1 MEPLGYIA
9 PWVLGSVAVGILVGY
24 FLRGR
29 AKMAEV
35 LAAER
40 ERQAT
45 LHALVGF
52 LRAMDQM
59 NGDVECHNSEIRQQ
73 AGHVGALQVSGEM
86 ESVQQAL
93 LAHMLALLKANRRL
107 QNDLMCTRYRM
118 EEQAQEIDHARREA
132 RTDALTTV
140 ANRKAFEEKLHVLFS
155 EWEHQGRPF
164 VLILADLDH
173 LKRIN
178 DSHGHRAGDH
188 VLKKV
193 GTWLKEW
200 VRPEDFVG
208 RYGGDEFAILLPATG
223 LGAGLELAETLR
235 AQTASR
241 ASGVT
246 YRGEQVSLSL
256 SVGVAAARP
265 GDTVESLVQRADE
278 ALLKSK
284 RRGRNRVTCEEPADV
299 PGLEMLGPVQEPGTV
314 SDGAPQSAAF
324 LPSWTPPPKSPPI
337 LGGTAEAL
345 DF

>member
-24 FLRGR
+24 LLRGR
-29 AKMAEV
+29 AKLAEV
-35 LAAER
+35 VAAER

-45 LHALVGF
+45 LKALVGF
-52 LRAMDQM
+52 LRAMEQM

-73 AGHVGALQVSGEM
+73 ADHVGTLQVSGEM

-93 LAHMLALLKANRRL
+93 LGHMLALLRANQRL

-140 ANRKAFEEKLHVLFS
+140 ANRKAFDEKLHVLFS
-155 EWEHQGRPF
+155 EWEHEARPF
-164 VLILADLDH
+164 VLMLADLDH

-178 DSHGHRAGDH
+178 DSHGHPAGDH

-193 GTWLKEW
+193 GTWLKQW

-208 RYGGDEFAILLPATG
+208 RYGGDEFAILLPATD
-223 LGAGLELAETLR
+223 LATGLELAEKLR

-246 YRGEQVSLSL
+246 FRGEQVSLSL
-256 SVGVAAARP
+256 SIGVAAVRP
-265 GDTVESLVQRADE
+265 GDTIESLVQRADE

-284 RRGRNRVTCEEPADV
+284 RRGRNQVTCEAPAEAPAVGFLLSPPEPVA
-299 PGLEMLGPVQEPGTV
+299 V
-314 SDGAPQSAAF
+314 STAYGDGQRS
-324 LPSWTPPPKSPPI
+324 LPAWTTPPQTPPV
-337 LGGTAEAL
+337 LGGTADAL